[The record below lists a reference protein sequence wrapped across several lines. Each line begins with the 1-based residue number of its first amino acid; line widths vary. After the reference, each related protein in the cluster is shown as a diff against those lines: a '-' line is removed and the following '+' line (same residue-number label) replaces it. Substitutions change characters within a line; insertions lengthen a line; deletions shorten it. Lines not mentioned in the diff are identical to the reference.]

1 MENMK
6 ENPPQYGYRIPVQYI
21 LENKTITAV
30 CPILDVS
37 AYGNS
42 IQEAAANFRLA
53 LQAFF
58 EETLEHNTIDEVLK
72 EHGWKKIVIDNRPR
86 WNPPE
91 LIKSDY
97 QEITIPS

>member
-1 MENMK
+1 MGK
-6 ENPPQYGYRIPVQYI
+6 APQYGYKIPVQYL
-21 LENKTITAV
+21 LENETVVAL

-42 IQEAAANFRLA
+42 IPEAESNFRVA
-53 LQAFF
+53 LDVFF
-58 EETLEHNTIDEVLK
+58 RETIEHNTIDEVLK
-72 EHGWKKIVIDNRPR
+72 EHGWKKVIIDNRPR

-91 LIKSDY
+91 ILKSDY